1 MSELQMSQLQLEPRS
16 GRKRKRGSLFWT
28 GIILFLLLCTV
39 LVTIYIGY
47 PFASEEEV
55 SYFEGENPIL
65 FNQEQMGNALV
76 QDGSIY
82 LPYSFVQ
89 SQIDEALYYEEA
101 SQSIILTTTDK
112 VVEMPSNSLTYFI
125 NQEPVQLRMPV
136 FHIIDDEPYISLAII
151 EHYYPIKV
159 SILGNNGLVWIEQD
173 GDSYQSAQIVKEI
186 PREAYT
192 KLRTEPTY
200 QSPYYIE
207 VEEGEQVRIEREDED
222 FYFVRNNQGIAGYIE
237 KEFVEAGEDVVISV
251 EKEQQFSE
259 PLQIDEPIHLTWEA
273 VYTSN
278 PNTEL
283 LPEMPG
289 VHVVSPTWF
298 SLANE
303 NGDVANLGSIEYSNW
318 AHERGF
324 QVWGLFSNSFDPAL
338 THEVFN
344 TFEKREYVIRQLLH
358 FSQLYHLDGI
368 NLDIENVNQED
379 GPLVTQFVREAAPYF
394 HEAGLVLSMDIT
406 FISTSGNWSA
416 FYERD
421 KLADL
426 VDYLIVMAYDEH
438 WATSPIAGSVASL
451 PWVETNLQTL
461 LEVVPPDRLLL
472 GVPLYTRLW
481 KEEMTAEGTEVSSEA
496 LSMAQAK
503 EWVDSRGI
511 TPTYDPVSGQNY
523 AEWVDQST
531 GAIYKMWLEDAVSL
545 EKRADLAENYGL
557 AGIGTW
563 SRYFA
568 DETAWTA
575 LQMEESEEEI

>member
-1 MSELQMSQLQLEPRS
+1 MSELQMSEPQLEPRS
-16 GRKRKRGSLFWT
+16 VKKRRRGSLFWT
-28 GIILFLLLCTV
+28 GLVLFLLLCTIM
-39 LVTIYIGY
+39 VTIYIGY
-47 PFASEEEV
+47 PFASEEEAA
-55 SYFEGENPIL
+55 YFEGENPIL
-65 FNQEQMGNALV
+65 FNQQKHGNALI

-82 LPYSFVQ
+82 LPFSFVQ
-89 SQIDEALYYEEA
+89 SQIDQSLYYEEA

-112 VVEMPSNSLTYFI
+112 VVQMPSNSLTYFI
-125 NQEPVQLRMPV
+125 NEEPVELRMPV
-136 FHIIDDEPYISLAII
+136 FHIKDNEPYLSLDIV
-151 EHYYPIKV
+151 EHFYPIKV
-159 SILGNNGLVWIEQD
+159 SILEESGLVWIEQD
-173 GDSYQSAQIVKEI
+173 GETYRTAQIKEEI
-186 PREAYT
+186 PREAYK
-192 KLRTEPTY
+192 KLRAEPTY
-200 QSPYYIE
+200 RSPYYAE
-207 VEEGEQVRIEREDED
+207 VEAGETVRIEEETED
-222 FYFVRNNQGIAGYIE
+222 FYLARNQQGVAGYIE
-237 KEFVEAGEDVVISV
+237 KEFVNAGNVVEVSV
-251 EKEQQFSE
+251 EKERQFAE

-273 VYTSN
+273 VYTKN
-278 PNTEL
+278 PNTDQ
-283 LPEMPG
+283 LPDMPG

-303 NGDVANLGSIEYSNW
+303 NGDLANLGSIEYSNW
-318 AHERGF
+318 AHEKGY

-338 THEVFN
+338 THEVFK
-344 TFEKREYVIRQLLH
+344 TFEKRQYVIRQLLH
-358 FSQLYHLDGI
+358 FSQLYDLDGI

-438 WATSPIAGSVASL
+438 WGTSPVAGSVASL
-451 PWVETNLQTL
+451 PWVETNLQKL

-481 KEEMTAEGTEVSSEA
+481 KEEMTAEGVQVSSEA
-496 LSMAQAK
+496 LSMAEAK
-503 EWVDSRGI
+503 EWVDSKGI
-511 TPTYDPVSGQNY
+511 TPIYDPVSGQNY
-523 AEWVDQST
+523 VEWTDQTT
-531 GAIYKMWLEDAVSL
+531 GIIYKMWLEDAVSL
-545 EKRADLAENYGL
+545 EKRANLAEKYGL

-575 LQMEESEEEI
+575 LQMEETDEEI